1 VRGGFNVF
9 RAARPEVTMTDT
21 APAAATPAVAPG
33 HYNPITVTET
43 VGASFLGLLA
53 LILLIAFLRAEARYR
68 ALLAER
74 R

>member
-1 VRGGFNVF
+1 MSET
-9 RAARPEVTMTDT
+9 AAP
-21 APAAATPAVAPG
+21 AATPAVAPG

-43 VGASFLGLLA
+43 VGASILGLLA
-53 LILLIAFLRAEARYR
+53 LMLLVAFLRSEARYR